1 MNEELIDYLKAYQEW
16 RRGADTEQPDP
27 TELGDRLDEAI
38 QLLSDGCVLSESRAI
53 MNTPEL
59 HPDAEAL
66 ADHVCD
72 VPRLVRHR
80 GSRCGVCYW
89 GLYDGDWCQNKNCEM
104 SGESVGENRIHLT
117 NEEAQILIKAN
128 SILEGQS

>member
-1 MNEELIDYLKAYQEW
+1 MSTRTAMTTENRDQREVNAKPNSAGITGG
-16 RRGADTEQPDP
+16 GAV
-27 TELGDRLDEAI
+27 LGA
-38 QLLSDGCVLSESRAI
+38 
-53 MNTPEL
+53 TPCS
-59 HPDAEAL
+59 
-66 ADHVCD
+66 HVCYC
-72 VPRLVRHR
+72 R

-104 SGESVGENRIHLT
+104 SGKSVGENRIHLT